1 MKRNI
6 KKRVLIGILPIF
18 LLTGCNKNN
27 NNEQIKMDSTKVT
40 STDAN
45 DEVMKNCMKFDFYS
59 SIYTANNNEY
69 DVNKKDTDIVEIPE
83 DYRLSVLYYL
93 GKNKEDKVTVGDL
106 KKMTS
111 LYIAVTDQDLSWLN
125 YCSNLKELELIFAYK
140 IDSAKNIEVLPSL
153 NHLVINNLTPNPIEL
168 SNESFDFVYNVD
180 NLELSGS
187 IIYSAK
193 DLEKKGVKNL
203 SVIGNI
209 FNTVNYKDLCFL
221 DKLDVDVTDYS
232 PYDTAIYFTKE
243 DQDYLIKN
251 GVEVNVGSKVQEIDK
266 KLEEIN
272 KSIDIKETD
281 SDREKYEKI
290 VIYIIKKLHY
300 PKNPENLSGYYEG
313 GNLYSAL
320 EGDGEAICG
329 NYSSLVQALCV
340 RNNIE
345 TYTVI
350 SNDHVWNIV
359 NIDNVYY
366 YSDITNMDYQLCCPV
381 NGVKDLTCEEYIN
394 GHGID
399 NNVRYFLFNELD
411 CSEQTSV
418 PIYLPEEYKKYEDKE
433 AIKYLKLEKNTNT
446 DAEEKK

>member
-1 MKRNI
+1 MRKNI
-6 KKRVLIGILPIF
+6 KKRILICTLPFF

-27 NNEQIKMDSTKVT
+27 NEQIKMESTKVT

-45 DEVMKNCMKFDFYS
+45 DEVMKNCRKYDFYS
-59 SIYTANNNEY
+59 SIYTANNNIY
-69 DVNKKDTDIVEIPE
+69 DANKDDSEIIEIPE
-83 DYRLSVLYYL
+83 DYKYSVLFYL
-93 GKNKEDKVTVGDL
+93 DKNKEDKITVGDL
-106 KKMTS
+106 KQMEI

-125 YCSNLKELELIFAYK
+125 YCANLKSLYLNYAYK
-140 IDSAKNIEVLPSL
+140 VDSAKNIEVLPSL
-153 NHLVINNLTPNPIEL
+153 NHLTIYNLTQNPIEL
-168 SNESFDFVYNVD
+168 SNESFDFAYNID
-180 NLELSGS
+180 KLDLTGN
-187 IIYSAK
+187 IIYSAE
-193 DLEKKGVKNL
+193 DLEKRGVKDL
-203 SVIGNI
+203 SVIGNNCNNI
-209 FNTVNYKDLCFL
+209 NYKDLCFL
-221 DKLDVDVTDYS
+221 DKIDVDVTDYS
-232 PYDTAIYFTKE
+232 PYDTAIFFTNE
-243 DQDYLIKN
+243 DKDYLTKN
-251 GVEVNVGSKVQEIDK
+251 GVEVTVGNKVQEIDK

-290 VIYIIKKLHY
+290 VMYVIKKLHY
-300 PKNPENLSGYYEG
+300 PENPENLSGYYEG
-313 GNLYSAL
+313 GNLYCAL

-359 NIDNVYY
+359 NIDGVYY

-399 NNVRYFLFNELD
+399 KNVRYFLFNELD
-411 CSEQTSV
+411 CSEHTST
-418 PIYLPEEYKKYEDKE
+418 PLYLPEKYRKYEDTE
-433 AIKYLKLEKNTNT
+433 AFKYLKLEKNTNT

>member
-1 MKRNI
+1 MRKNI
-6 KKRVLIGILPIF
+6 KKRILICTLPFF

-27 NNEQIKMDSTKVT
+27 NEQIKMESTKVT
-40 STDAN
+40 ATDAN

-59 SIYTANNNEY
+59 SIYTANNNIY
-69 DVNKKDTDIVEIPE
+69 DANKDDSEIIEIPE
-83 DYRLSVLYYL
+83 DYRISVLCYL

-106 KKMTS
+106 KQMED
-111 LYIAVTDQDLSWLN
+111 LNIAVTDQDLSWLN
-125 YCSNLKELELIFAYK
+125 YCANLKSLYLNYAYK
-140 IDSAKNIEVLPSL
+140 VDSAKNIEVLPSL
-153 NHLVINNLTPNPIEL
+153 NHLSIYNLTQNPIEL
-168 SNESFDFVYNVD
+168 NNESFDFAYNID
-180 NLELSGS
+180 KLDLTGN
-187 IIYSAK
+187 IIYSAEE
-193 DLEKKGVKNL
+193 LEKKGVKNL

-232 PYDTAIYFTKE
+232 PYDTAIYFTKD

-251 GVEVNVGSKVQEIDK
+251 GVEVTVGNKVQDLVK
-266 KLEEIN
+266 RLEEIN

-290 VIYIIKKLHY
+290 VMYVIKKLHY
-300 PKNPENLSGYYEG
+300 PENPENLSGYYEG

-350 SNDHVWNIV
+350 SKDHVWNIV

-366 YSDITNMDYQLCCPV
+366 YSDITNMDYQLYCPV
-381 NGVKDLTCEEYIN
+381 NGTKDLTCEEYIN

-399 NNVRYFLFNELD
+399 ENVRYFLFNQLD
-411 CSEQTSV
+411 CSEHTST
-418 PIYLPEEYKKYEDKE
+418 PLYLPEEYRKYEDTE
-433 AIKYLKLEKNTNT
+433 AFKYLKLEKNTST

>member
-1 MKRNI
+1 MRKNI
-6 KKRVLIGILPIF
+6 KKRILIGALPLF
-18 LLTGCNKNN
+18 LLTGCNN

-40 STDAN
+40 ATDAN

-59 SIYTANNNEY
+59 SIYTANNNIY
-69 DVNKKDTDIVEIPE
+69 DANKDDSEIIEIPE
-83 DYRLSVLYYL
+83 DYRISVLCYL

-106 KKMTS
+106 KQMED
-111 LYIAVTDQDLSWLN
+111 LNIAVTDQDLSWLN
-125 YCSNLKELELIFAYK
+125 YCANLKSLYLNYAYK
-140 IDSAKNIEVLPSL
+140 VDSAKNIEVLPSL
-153 NHLVINNLTPNPIEL
+153 NHLSIYNLTQNPIEL
-168 SNESFDFVYNVD
+168 NNESFDFAYNID
-180 NLELSGS
+180 KLDLTGN
-187 IIYSAK
+187 IIYSAE
-193 DLEKKGVKNL
+193 DLEKRGVKDL
-203 SVIGNI
+203 SVIGNNCNNI
-209 FNTVNYKDLCFL
+209 NYKDLCFL
-221 DKLDVDVTDYS
+221 DKIDVDVTDYS
-232 PYDTAIYFTKE
+232 PYDTAIFFTKE
-243 DQDYLIKN
+243 DQDYLAIN
-251 GVEVNVGSKVQEIDK
+251 GVEVNVGNKVQEIDK

-359 NIDNVYY
+359 NIDGVYY

-381 NGVKDLTCEEYIN
+381 NGVKGLTCEEYIN

-399 NNVRYFLFNELD
+399 ENVRYFLFNQLD
-411 CSEQTSV
+411 CSEHTST
-418 PIYLPEEYKKYEDKE
+418 PLYLPEEYRKYEDTE
-433 AIKYLKLEKNTNT
+433 AFKYLKLEKNANT